1 VKPTITKPKP
11 EPTLQIRDDSEDEQ
25 DKVAES
31 QAVADAVDD
40 LDSDGDSSDYA
51 SDVSHTPKRRK
62 VQKKNVEEA
71 KDKPKEGV
79 VKTAARKI
87 KASAH
92 ANYRRLKIKSKGGS
106 GNGGAKG
113 KFGRRR

>member
-1 VKPTITKPKP
+1 MAKPKP
-11 EPTLQIRDDSEDEQ
+11 EPVLQTHDDSEGEQ
-25 DKVAES
+25 DKVAET
-31 QAVADAVDD
+31 QTAGDAADDF
-40 LDSDGDSSDYA
+40 DSDDDISDYA
-51 SDVSHTPKRRK
+51 SDVSHTPKRRN
-62 VQKKNVEEA
+62 VPKKTAANEA
-71 KDKPKEGV
+71 KDQPKEGA

-92 ANYRRLKIKSKGGS
+92 ANYRRLKIKGKG

>member
-1 VKPTITKPKP
+1 VAETQAV
-11 EPTLQIRDDSEDEQ
+11 EYEAGELDSED
-25 DKVAES
+25 DV
-31 QAVADAVDD
+31 
-40 LDSDGDSSDYA
+40 SDYA

-62 VQKKNVEEA
+62 VQKKDAEDD

-92 ANYRRLKIKSKGGS
+92 ANFRRLKIKSSTGAK
-106 GNGGAKG
+106 GGAKG